1 MESYEEFCLK
11 SLARVHKERGCSA
24 RHGHTEA
31 RSAIR
36 FHGRHALLP
45 RLSEEQ
51 RVEMAEQRQRA
62 VQRECERHTLRLGSL
77 LDRVQDVI
85 KHVQLRK
92 VQDDE
97 VNETVEAPCSKRTQ
111 IEQPHTGLF
120 LNSTALRKETLQ
132 LVNSQRVERVGKRGE
147 EKGGE
152 KFQPGCTG
160 EIQVGSEDLRHV
172 EMQSGRKKERE
183 EPVSDRENESC
194 RTLEHVQV
202 MECSNILDCSS
213 DVDPRSPDSSLTGL
227 SICASIMGS
236 YAWLPSPSIHH
247 SCKMLISA
255 PINESEVHPHHFKE
269 TFKNSSRGVTISIEQ
284 SALSAYTG
292 AEWNCSCSDLSKT
305 SCNLLTSSTP
315 ISLASSRPICVL
327 NTTQPEILKKKKTQ
341 RNHCAAH
348 QRIPPAPL
356 NQSYDVENP
365 SPTLLRPQIGSG
377 SEASETFVRHRLEL
391 VRRLQHRMDQEY
403 LAAADTLQ
411 DKTVGDVQVLETPC
425 ERLKEQHTLQLSDIP
440 KTQDQETQCH
450 QQFHEQQKAAC
461 CLTAAARGFLTR
473 RLLQTEKMKQLNKT
487 ILDSRKVIRFFQ
499 VDTHQRRASFTMQ
512 DLNLQHRVRAQ
523 LHAAMSDVHEI
534 FFVWPVRDRIALLQQ
549 DRKLHSKRRVKKK
562 EKDKRDQNPPCQS
575 SVTQN
580 SLGPTRQRVPQP
592 TQSQNAPIFSQKL
605 KPERV
610 MRRTAGSFRSP
621 QSLG

>member
-11 SLARVHKERGCSA
+11 SLARVHAERRCSA

-31 RSAIR
+31 RSAIC

-97 VNETVEAPCSKRTQ
+97 VNQAVEAPCSKRTQ
-111 IEQPHTGLF
+111 IEEQPHTGLF
-120 LNSTALRKETLQ
+120 LNSTAQRKETLQ
-132 LVNSQRVERVGKRGE
+132 LLNSQMERVGKRGE
-147 EKGGE
+147 EKGE
-152 KFQPGCTG
+152 EEFQPGCTG
-160 EIQVGSEDLRHV
+160 EVQVGSEDLRHV
-172 EMQSGRKKERE
+172 ELQSDKKKQRE

-202 MECSNILDCSS
+202 MECSNCLDCSS
-213 DVDPRSPDSSLTGL
+213 EVDPRSPDSSLTGL

-236 YAWLPSPSIHH
+236 YARLPSPPIHR
-247 SCKMLISA
+247 SRKMLISV
-255 PINESEVHPHHFKE
+255 PINESEAHPHHFKE
-269 TFKNSSRGVTISIEQ
+269 TFKNSSEGVTMLIEQ
-284 SALSAYTG
+284 SALSASSG
-292 AEWNCSCSDLSKT
+292 AEWNCSCSDLTKT

-315 ISLASSRPICVL
+315 ISLTSSRPICVL

-356 NQSYDVENP
+356 NQSYDVESP
-365 SPTLLRPQIGSG
+365 SPTLLRPQISSG

-391 VRRLQHRMDQEY
+391 VRRPQHRMNQEH

-425 ERLKEQHTLQLSDIP
+425 EHLKEQHTLQLSDIP

-450 QQFHEQQKAAC
+450 QQFQERQKAAC
-461 CLTAAARGFLTR
+461 CLTAAARGFFTR
-473 RLLQTEKMKQLNKT
+473 RLLQTEKIKQLNKT
-487 ILDSRKVIRFFQ
+487 IQDSREVIRFFQ

-523 LHAAMSDVHEI
+523 LHAAMCDVHEI

-549 DRKLHSKRRVKKK
+549 DQKLHSERRVKKK
-562 EKDKRDQNPPCQS
+562 EKDKRDQNPPRQS

-580 SLGPTRQRVPQP
+580 SLGRMRQRVLQP
-592 TQSQNAPIFSQKL
+592 TQSQNAPIFSQNL
-605 KPERV
+605 KPARV